1 MQGEL
6 VELEVLRGSGHGS
19 QSGLNNLFQQVYG
32 RLAAEGLA
40 LLRSFM
46 LCLLALLVPRP
57 ADAGCTPIALDTPR
71 VLRADAAPSM
81 LTITFLGHSSFLI
94 ETPGGARAVTDYNG
108 YNAPADP
115 PDIVTMNHAH
125 STHYTDH
132 PDPRI
137 HHVLRGWRE
146 HGKPAEI
153 DLTWRDLHV
162 ANLPTNIRAWQG
174 GTELYGNS
182 IFLFESAGLC
192 IAHLSH
198 LHHLLTEQDLV
209 LLGHIDVV
217 MAPIDGVYTMSQ
229 TDVAA
234 VLDQLRPRL
243 VLPMHYFMRDV
254 VGRFL
259 DLVRDR
265 YAVRINDSP
274 TLLLSRA
281 NMPDRPTI
289 VVLPGGY

>member
-1 MQGEL
+1 
-6 VELEVLRGSGHGS
+6 VP
-19 QSGLNNLFQQVYG
+19 G
-32 RLAAEGLA
+32 R
-40 LLRSFM
+40 
-46 LCLLALLVPRP
+46 
-57 ADAGCTPIALDTPR
+57 
-71 VLRADAAPSM
+71 
-81 LTITFLGHSSFLI
+81 
-94 ETPGGARAVTDYNG
+94 VTDYNG
-108 YNAPADP
+108 YNAPAEP
-115 PDIVTMNHAH
+115 SDIITMNHAH

-146 HGKPAEI
+146 DGKPAEI

-162 ANLPTNIRAWQG
+162 ANLPTNIRTRQG
-174 GTELYGNS
+174 GTEVYGNS
-182 IFLFESAGLC
+182 IFLFESADLC

-198 LHHLLTEQDLV
+198 LHRLLTAQDLV

-234 VLDQLRPRL
+234 VLDQLRPQL

-265 YAVRINDSP
+265 YAVRTNDSP
-274 TLLLSRA
+274 TLLLPRA
-281 NMPDRPTI
+281 KMPDRCAARWLLTNSSRCH
-289 VVLPGGY
+289 VVRLARRWC